1 LKILGK
7 YDEVSMFG
15 DMDLR
20 LGLDEIC
27 HMLMEFVSTN
37 WILDW
42 KYSYE
47 VD

>member
-1 LKILGK
+1 
-7 YDEVSMFG
+7 
-15 DMDLR
+15 

-47 VD
+47 VDWIKWTITLLEQLPLSQIT